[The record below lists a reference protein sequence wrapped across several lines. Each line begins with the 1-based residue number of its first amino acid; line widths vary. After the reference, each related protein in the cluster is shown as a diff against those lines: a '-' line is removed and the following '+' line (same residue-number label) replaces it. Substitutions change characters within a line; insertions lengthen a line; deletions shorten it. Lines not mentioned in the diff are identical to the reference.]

1 MRQNFHI
8 KKFHGTGQWEVT
20 YYQEVMN
27 CRLSTCIGSCIS
39 SWCGHIF
46 AYSNPNYITNI
57 HTTAF
62 NPNTTYYLY
71 MYCINAVPS
80 PIYYDQ
86 NVYNLYTW
94 TSEESSPVNSTN
106 NTSNSTVD
114 STDENIT
121 TNVNTSGSCLANYEF
136 IHILI
141 FLLIIFN

>member
-1 MRQNFHI
+1 
-8 KKFHGTGQWEVT
+8 
-20 YYQEVMN
+20 
-27 CRLSTCIGSCIS
+27 
-39 SWCGHIF
+39 
-46 AYSNPNYITNI
+46 
-57 HTTAF
+57 
-62 NPNTTYYLY
+62 